1 MLVFWASSRD
11 LTNSE
16 IMPRDI
22 DYYAL
27 LGISRE
33 ATEAEIRE
41 RFRSLAREAHPDR
54 APAQHRGEAESKF
67 QELAHAV
74 NVLTDPERRKV
85 YDFELSMTHVPG
97 VPGDGD
103 AVAQDYI
110 SQGIAAFREKRYAD
124 AAGNFR
130 LAVHRDPRDA
140 RARHYLGLASARS
153 GDMRSAVR
161 ALEGALALDPQ
172 NSRLLADA
180 GSIFRQAGLLFKA
193 EKAYQEAERWDPS
206 ASEVRKAL
214 EEIRAQRADKERTH

>member
-1 MLVFWASSRD
+1 MLIFRASSRD

-27 LGISRE
+27 LGVSRE
-33 ATEAEIRE
+33 ATEAEIHE

-54 APAQHRGEAESKF
+54 APKPRREEAEAKF
-67 QELAHAV
+67 QEIAQAV
-74 NVLTDPERRKV
+74 NVLTNPELRKM
-85 YDFELSMTHVPG
+85 YDFELSLAHASG
-97 VPGDGD
+97 GSGDSD
-103 AVAQDYI
+103 AITRDYI
-110 SQGIAAFREKRYAD
+110 AQGIAAFREKRYAD

-130 LAVHRDPRDA
+130 LAANRDPRDA

-153 GDMRSAVR
+153 GDMRSAVHAFES
-161 ALEGALALDPQ
+161 ALLLEPQ

-180 GSIFRQAGLLFKA
+180 GAIFRQAGLLFKA
-193 EKAYQEAERWDPS
+193 EKAYQEAVRWDPS
-206 ASEVRKAL
+206 ASDVRKAL